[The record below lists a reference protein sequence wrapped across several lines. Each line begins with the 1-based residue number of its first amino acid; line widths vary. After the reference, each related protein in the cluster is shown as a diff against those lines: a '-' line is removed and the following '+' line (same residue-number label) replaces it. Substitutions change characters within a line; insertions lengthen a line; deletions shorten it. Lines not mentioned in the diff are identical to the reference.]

1 MERAVNTS
9 TTTMLSLVEASAADP
24 EWGVAIIEYRAEA
37 GATSQ
42 FFGPF
47 SSTAGA
53 TTWAKEVV
61 GSGWILHRCVLPHL
75 APTKLVLA

>member
-1 MERAVNTS
+1 M
-9 TTTMLSLVEASAADP
+9 MLGLVEASAADP

-47 SSTAGA
+47 ENAALA
-53 TTWAKEVV
+53 TGWAREVV
-61 GSGWILHRCVLPHL
+61 GNGWILHRCVLPHL